1 MERYNLRELREN
13 LSSHIQG
20 LGSSSKFLDNPSYDA
35 FLDTIQSLIRQMNL
49 FEMEDSVLV
58 GEEKGK
64 IEFYYLSC
72 GNVFSMSISFVDSN
86 TFQAVR
92 VINKC
97 PYVSGRGKMVRN
109 VEVVEMVAGISDS
122 GFMSL
127 TQNYAMLYNTDCV
140 GGKCNNMTSS
150 KHSIYDDKGVMVGV
164 EYKGYPTRELAESIL
179 DEPTNDFSIDS
190 ALYVPR
196 NAYGICHNQYST
208 RTFLKREYLDT
219 ARIIHEDRDK
229 KFYYNAVTRL
239 NSEHG
244 LRDMTMVGGYDPY
257 PEKVEILPLSAEQIE
272 GLIQLEDNLKVQEG
286 LRAFVRDREHYSY
299 DSSTDPSFV
308 CTSGQDVF
316 VKRRK

>member
-20 LGSSSKFLDNPSYDA
+20 LGASSKFLDNPSYDA
-35 FLDTIQSLIRQMNL
+35 FLDTIQSLISQMNL

-72 GNVFSMSISFVDSN
+72 ENVFSMSISFVDSN

-92 VINKC
+92 VIDKC

-109 VEVVEMVAGISDS
+109 VEVVEMIAGISDS

-127 TQNYAMLYNTDCV
+127 TQNYAMLDNIDCV
-140 GGKCNNMTSS
+140 DGKCNNMTSS

-164 EYKGYPTRELAESIL
+164 EYKGYPTRELADSI
-179 DEPTNDFSIDS
+179 NDFSVDS
-190 ALYVPR
+190 VLYVPR

-219 ARIIHEDRDK
+219 ARIIHEDKDK
-229 KFYYNAVTRL
+229 HFYYNAVTKL
-239 NSEHG
+239 NTEHG

-257 PEKVEILPLSAEQIE
+257 PRKVEIFPLSSEQIE
-272 GLIQLEDNLKVQEG
+272 DLIQLEDNLKVQEG
-286 LRAFVRDREHYSY
+286 LRAYVRDREHYSY
-299 DSSTDPSFV
+299 DSSTDPAFV
-308 CTSGQDVF
+308 CASGQDVF
-316 VKRRK
+316 VKSRK